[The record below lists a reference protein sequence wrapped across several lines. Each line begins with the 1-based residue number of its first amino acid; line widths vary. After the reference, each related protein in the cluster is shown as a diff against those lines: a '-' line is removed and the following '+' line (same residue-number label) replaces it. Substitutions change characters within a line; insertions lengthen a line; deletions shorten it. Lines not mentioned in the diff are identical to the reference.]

1 LYYDNGT
8 LFAVTVSAGRLWRW
22 PVALDRNDQV
32 SVGEPVIVKV
42 NFSVTNEAPAG
53 RMSTLRET
61 SDGRWLGASVLC
73 TATVNKMGILDS
85 RGLFDSFIARFKGDG
100 SEYINLLHLG
110 GGVSKIGVL
119 RHIFRDDKLLVGI
132 YELDKD
138 DPVAVATARTLAADA
153 VGYWGGSIEF
163 RHFGEPTLLEVADGI
178 SLPVT
183 TDGQLL
189 GYSIA
194 RSADCAAWATCNL
207 VFEQQRGLMT
217 DKDKAVALELLGDEA
232 LVAQLAAR
240 LGDKN
245 RTLDGAITY
254 TVEEASELRPVRQA
268 HRPQLVVEPVET
280 QLPASGTVGSG
291 TVDSGTVGSGTVDS
305 GTVDSGT
312 VGSELLEY
320 ELDEAAVA
328 TLSDVVMERAVRPL
342 VDERTGALRSD
353 FGTLSRTVDDVMGA
367 FTAQVAAATA
377 NLTALEARLEARLAL
392 LEQDDQVR
400 YQQYD
405 QAKPPQPVI
414 KLGVRPRAIAGGSAS
429 SPAGVGKVTE
439 LAESEFARKTRE
451 KRQKQ

>member
-1 LYYDNGT
+1 
-8 LFAVTVSAGRLWRW
+8 
-22 PVALDRNDQV
+22 
-32 SVGEPVIVKV
+32 
-42 NFSVTNEAPAG
+42 
-53 RMSTLRET
+53 
-61 SDGRWLGASVLC
+61 
-73 TATVNKMGILDS
+73 
-85 RGLFDSFIARFKGDG
+85 
-100 SEYINLLHLG
+100 
-110 GGVSKIGVL
+110 
-119 RHIFRDDKLLVGI
+119 
-132 YELDKD
+132 
-138 DPVAVATARTLAADA
+138 
-153 VGYWGGSIEF
+153 
-163 RHFGEPTLLEVADGI
+163 
-178 SLPVT
+178 
-183 TDGQLL
+183 
-189 GYSIA
+189 
-194 RSADCAAWATCNL
+194 
-207 VFEQQRGLMT
+207 MT

-280 QLPASGTVGSG
+280 QLPAP
-291 TVDSGTVGSGTVDS
+291 
-305 GTVDSGT
+305 
-312 VGSELLEY
+312 ELVEGAEPIEY

-328 TLSDVVMERAVRPL
+328 TLSEVVMERAVRPL

-392 LEQDDQVR
+392 LEQDDQTR

-429 SPAGVGKVTE
+429 SPVGVGKVTE